1 MKRLAPWISLVV
13 FALGLVLFGV
23 GLGLAWLPLG
33 LVGPGVVLMY
43 ISVAGERA
51 AGGTK
56 ERKG

>member
-1 MKRLAPWISLVV
+1 MKRLAARADLLV

-43 ISVAGERA
+43 ISLAGDK
-51 AGGTK
+51 GGTK
-56 ERKG
+56 ERKA